1 MFCTG
6 ARGKDLLL
14 TLTSHPAEL
23 NKQRRVYQ
31 YAIH

>member
-6 ARGKDLLL
+6 ARGQDLFLRF
-14 TLTSHPAEL
+14 SSPPAEL